1 MKNKFGC
8 ILVVFLMFTLAV
20 CGINFGFN
28 AELAKAETAT
38 VLNYVSLGDSIPEGY
53 ALEGYSNKDVNG
65 FVLKS
70 YPQMFANKEWD
81 FYTSVSAKNFANA
94 GDTST
99 DLLCKLTGLDES
111 GNTLT
116 GTDLIISQNIQTY
129 VQGANVITI
138 CIGANDILSATSEVM
153 DLVSFVLGM
162 STTLIDNLNEG
173 VESFNKNFPKI
184 LARLNELNANAKI
197 LFSNVYN
204 PYKELID
211 TSKSLTISYGTTN
224 FPLSSAK
231 LKEIGKITEIFLN
244 ANSEYNNESIISKV
258 SNGINNIIEEGIK
271 NNSNYKLVDV
281 KNSFDVYYNDNS
293 KYDIVNCSILEKD
306 TITYNELVD
315 AEGISVID
323 PHPTQAGHQLIFDT
337 LNLTFESKLAL
348 LKLNYGNGTYN
359 NLSESIL
366 IVNKGSQINKTSLP
380 IPKSNESQQLFGGW
394 YISDNIR
401 WNFAQD
407 VITQNVILTAKYQSL
422 SCNQTNLLNQSLRDV
437 RAVEFSIDVDEP
449 LQWYV
454 NSVLVQNETAN
465 TYTFLPEQVG
475 EYDIYCKLNN
485 VESRHFTVT
494 INYWTP
500 NQINIFTSKVTN
512 GNYYTF
518 SIEDSLGVDATKCI
532 WYKQYGDNGENL
544 EQIGSGISL
553 SVELAE
559 DCKIYVV
566 YEGNINIVSNKL
578 EINPTI
584 TVSNMVYIIIGVA
597 TAIVAF
603 VIVLVILSKR
613 KYNGYY

>member
-8 ILVVFLMFTLAV
+8 ILVVFLMFALAV

-70 YPQMFANKEWD
+70 YPQMFSNKAWD
-81 FYTSVSAKNFANA
+81 FYTAVNAKGFAKA

-99 DLLCKLTGLDES
+99 NFLCKLTGLDES
-111 GNTLT
+111 GNALI
-116 GTDLIISQNIQTY
+116 DENLIISQNIQKY
-129 VQGANVITI
+129 VQSADIITI
-138 CIGANDILSATSEVM
+138 CIGANDILSAASNTM
-153 DLVSFVLGM
+153 DLVSFVLGT
-162 STTLIDNLNEG
+162 SNAIIDKLNAG
-173 VESFNKNFPKI
+173 IATFNGNFPKI
-184 LARLNELNANAKI
+184 LARLKELNPNAKI

-204 PYKELID
+204 PYKDLIS
-211 TSKSLTISYGTTN
+211 TSKTLTISYGIN
-224 FPLSSAK
+224 FPEK
-231 LKEIGKITEIFLN
+231 LNQVGKIIEMFLD
-244 ANSEYNNESIISKV
+244 ANSEYNDGTIIAKV
-258 SNGINNIIEEGIK
+258 SKGINNIIEDGIK

-281 KNSFDVYYNDNS
+281 KSSFDKYYNDNS
-293 KYDIVNCSILEKD
+293 KYDIVNCSILEKN

-315 AEGISVID
+315 TEGISVID
-323 PHPTQAGHQLIFDT
+323 PHPTQAGHKVIFDT
-337 LNLTFESKLAL
+337 LNQTVESKLAL

-359 NLSESIL
+359 NSSESIL
-366 IVNKGSQINKTSLP
+366 IVNKGSQINKKILP

-422 SCNQTNLLNQSLRDV
+422 SCKQTNLLNQSLRDV

-449 LQWYV
+449 LEWYV

-559 DCKIYVV
+559 DCKVYVV

-578 EINPTI
+578 EISPEITI
-584 TVSNMVYIIIGVA
+584 SNMVYIIIGVA
-597 TAIVAF
+597 AAIVAF